1 MQKSK
6 MALLMLLLIF
16 CAPLMLLAANAPSP
30 AVSMAALKASHRD
43 VPFVPGSTNPLH
55 KLDIY
60 TPTNGKPASGY
71 PLLVYVHGGGFA
83 RGDKDGVG
91 GDSLLAALKGLDNG
105 YMVASVNYRLSGT
118 DKAPA
123 QIVDVKAAVRFLKA
137 SAARY
142 GFNPEKI
149 VLMGVSAGAS
159 LAATAATS
167 ADTTAFDAELEAI
180 GAVKGNDRV
189 AAVIS
194 FYGTYDFNTLTA
206 QYNWLVNAADTSL
219 DSKYLPTYASARK
232 FFLGKKAT
240 TYDTPQDS
248 QYQVLG
254 GPVATKQQ
262 LITKVNAGTY
272 ISQEPPFL
280 IRHGSADENIPFM
293 QSVDFAAA
301 LRSKGNIVD
310 FALVEGAEHGL
321 DGKNF
326 YKLYNDQE
334 IFDWLKKIIR

>member
-137 SAARY
+137 S
-142 GFNPEKI
+142 
-149 VLMGVSAGAS
+149 
-159 LAATAATS
+159 
-167 ADTTAFDAELEAI
+167 